1 MVSYL
6 ESRPVWLPVLS
17 VLYFLL
23 WSVDLHWNYLQ
34 PQGRD
39 GVLTINKGACSRR
52 SGDESYGLDSG
63 NTPGISVPF
72 NELSNRLNRSWCVS
86 IVANT
91 QTGNLAP
98 LVTFYHNNL
107 TEIGSIVLTQTL
119 VNITVIGSS
128 ASFNFPRQQEQF
140 EHVRLQLCAE
150 ENTLYFYYGCEPMGS
165 QSFTN
170 TGFSDSDV
178 VGLLRDLTDNT
189 IRGYMVIIILSLSG
203 ARDTDLECSDL
214 HKSLLSPDY
223 KHQPNTSACLRG
235 YNFTSLCSYRCII
248 ISQKGARITWL
259 MPWQQRLYAQCPSAF
274 VSIAVC
280 TSSAYMVPVH
290 LCGSCVH
297 AHVSPFLSS
306 IHRA

>member
-1 MVSYL
+1 MS
-6 ESRPVWLPVLS
+6 LPVCYYS
-17 VLYFLL
+17 PVMWMWAVFLPL
-23 WSVDLHWNYLQ
+23 LLDSSLAQVFSSEGEANECRLDDLHWNYLQ

-119 VNITVIGSS
+119 VNITVRGSS

-189 IRGYMVIIILSLSG
+189 IRGYMLQRAQCHQRRCGKPPMHIQSTKLLAEHFSPFSSSLKVREGTGGTTRSYFNSG
-203 ARDTDLECSDL
+203 PEGSYCYY
-214 HKSLLSPDY
+214 H
-223 KHQPNTSACLRG
+223 HTSAK
-235 YNFTSLCSYRCII
+235 F
-248 ISQKGARITWL
+248 
-259 MPWQQRLYAQCPSAF
+259 YAVQG
-274 VSIAVC
+274 
-280 TSSAYMVPVH
+280 TTE
-290 LCGSCVH
+290 
-297 AHVSPFLSS
+297 
-306 IHRA
+306 

>member
-1 MVSYL
+1 MS
-6 ESRPVWLPVLS
+6 LPVCYYS
-17 VLYFLL
+17 PVMWMWAVFLPL
-23 WSVDLHWNYLQ
+23 LLDSSLAQVFSSEGEANECRLDDLHWNYLQ

-119 VNITVIGSS
+119 VNITVRGSS

-189 IRGYMVIIILSLSG
+189 IRGYMSVVAGLYFLSCSG
-203 ARDTDLECSDL
+203 PSVTREDVASLQCTFNPPNCSQ
-214 HKSLLSPDY
+214 S
-223 KHQPNTSACLRG
+223 
-235 YNFTSLCSYRCII
+235 
-248 ISQKGARITWL
+248 ISR
-259 MPWQQRLYAQCPSAF
+259 PSA
-274 VSIAVC
+274 VVLKYVRGLEEPPGP
-280 TSSAYMVPVH
+280 TSTVVLKGPTATTTTPQPS
-290 LCGSCVH
+290 L
-297 AHVSPFLSS
+297 
-306 IHRA
+306 